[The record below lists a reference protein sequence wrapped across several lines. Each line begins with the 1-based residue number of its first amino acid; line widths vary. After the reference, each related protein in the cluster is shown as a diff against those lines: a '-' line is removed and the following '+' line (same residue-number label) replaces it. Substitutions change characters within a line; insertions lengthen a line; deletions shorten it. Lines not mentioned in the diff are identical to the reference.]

1 MIRGLGTIGVVRVIC
16 VRRRVR
22 VKRLMSARIE
32 TKVTRVRR
40 AIVVIIVIR
49 ARRVRR

>member
-1 MIRGLGTIGVVRVIC
+1 MIRGLGAIGVVWVIC

-40 AIVVIIVIR
+40 AIAVISVIGV
-49 ARRVRR
+49 RRVRR